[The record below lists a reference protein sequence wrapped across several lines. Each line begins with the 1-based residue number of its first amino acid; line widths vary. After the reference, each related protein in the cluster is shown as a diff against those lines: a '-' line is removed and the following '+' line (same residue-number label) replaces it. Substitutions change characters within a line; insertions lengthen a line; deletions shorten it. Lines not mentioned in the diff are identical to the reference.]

1 MEYAQFPARSL
12 LVVGQARPAK
22 EDAITLTHG
31 EFYLAL
37 VLDGGTGR
45 ILDAECNTILG
56 LPRVFVRQLLV
67 GRTLP
72 QDLPELEGEIR
83 RRYFALTQRP
93 LIACLRD
100 ASGRYEEALRR
111 QAPCR

>member
-1 MEYAQFPARSL
+1 MEYAQFPAQSL

-22 EDAITLTHG
+22 EDAINLTHG

-56 LPRVFVRQLLV
+56 LP
-67 GRTLP
+67 G
-72 QDLPELEGEIR
+72 
-83 RRYFALTQRP
+83 P
-93 LIACLRD
+93 LC
-100 ASGRYEEALRR
+100 ASCWWA
-111 QAPCR
+111 APCPRICPNWKGRSGAGILPLPSGL

>member
-1 MEYAQFPARSL
+1 M
-12 LVVGQARPAK
+12 
-22 EDAITLTHG
+22 
-31 EFYLAL
+31 
-37 VLDGGTGR
+37 
-45 ILDAECNTILG
+45 
-56 LPRVFVRQLLV
+56 RQLLV

-111 QAPCR
+111 QAACR